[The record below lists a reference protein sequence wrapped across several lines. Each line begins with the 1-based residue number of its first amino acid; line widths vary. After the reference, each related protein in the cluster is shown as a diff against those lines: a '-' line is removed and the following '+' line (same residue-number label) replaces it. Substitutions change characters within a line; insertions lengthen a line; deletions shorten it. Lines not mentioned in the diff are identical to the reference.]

1 MWPSVPQDPAL
12 LHTDLAPWLLYFLWP
27 EHPLLL
33 LAPVLTSAEAG
44 GSAAGPYSWQV
55 ACAKVTCG
63 KDALRFLFSGCPD
76 ARELGC
82 VLLQAAGTA
91 DITAL

>member
-1 MWPSVPQDPAL
+1 MCPSVPEDPAL
-12 LHTDLAPWLLYFLWP
+12 LF
-27 EHPLLL
+27 
-33 LAPVLTSAEAG
+33 SG
-44 GSAAGPYSWQV
+44 GSAAGPYSWKVVCPMV
-55 ACAKVTCG
+55 ARV
-63 KDALRFLFSGCPD
+63 KDALQFLFSGCPD